1 MSDSLDMED
10 PAPVL
15 LRHFRGHHGPI
26 TCVAYNHHSNK
37 LASSSTDKSVNLWNT
52 EDRIRCYK
60 FTGHSDAV
68 NGVAW
73 SHNGQLMA
81 TASKDRT
88 IKVSILPAYASFHF
102 CRIKPLILRVASE
115 TRTKPFSGRISLFRI
130 CASMSI
136 ILNAE
141 ILKILLKV

>member
-1 MSDSLDMED
+1 MSDSLDMDD

-88 IKVSILPAYASFHF
+88 IKVSMLGLA
-102 CRIKPLILRVASE
+102 R
-115 TRTKPFSGRISLFRI
+115 PFSFVFGFKSFYLRRI
-130 CASMSI
+130 
-136 ILNAE
+136 
-141 ILKILLKV
+141 

>member
-1 MSDSLDMED
+1 MED
-10 PAPVL
+10 PAPIL
-15 LRHFRGHHGPI
+15 LRHFRGHHGAI
-26 TCVAYNHHSNK
+26 TCVAYNSHSNK

-52 EDRIRCYK
+52 DERIRCYK

-88 IKVSILPAYASFHF
+88 IKVRESVTVLNLLMVWDHQISFS
-102 CRIKPLILRVASE
+102 V
-115 TRTKPFSGRISLFRI
+115 
-130 CASMSI
+130 
-136 ILNAE
+136 
-141 ILKILLKV
+141 LKFTLE

>member
-1 MSDSLDMED
+1 MESFED
-10 PAPVL
+10 PAPIL

-26 TCVAYNHHSNK
+26 TCLAYNQHSNK

-52 EDRIRCYK
+52 EDRIRCFK
-60 FTGHSDAV
+60 FSGHSDVV

-88 IKVSILPAYASFHF
+88 IKVYTDIFIRVSFF
-102 CRIKPLILRVASE
+102 IAFGCFMMEKYY
-115 TRTKPFSGRISLFRI
+115 RTP
-130 CASMSI
+130 
-136 ILNAE
+136 N
-141 ILKILLKV
+141 V

>member
-1 MSDSLDMED
+1 MSNSLDMDD

-73 SHNGQLMA
+73 SHNGQWMA

-88 IKVSILPAYASFHF
+88 IKVSYVPCL
-102 CRIKPLILRVASE
+102 CL
-115 TRTKPFSGRISLFRI
+115 
-130 CASMSI
+130 
-136 ILNAE
+136 
-141 ILKILLKV
+141 

>member
-1 MSDSLDMED
+1 MSHLYED
-10 PAPVL
+10 PAPIL

-26 TCVAYNHHSNK
+26 TCLAYNHNSNK

-52 EDRIRCYK
+52 DDRIRCFK

-88 IKVSILPAYASFHF
+88 IKVSFNQRKISYIFKAFYAY
-102 CRIKPLILRVASE
+102 RMRVYN
-115 TRTKPFSGRISLFRI
+115 L
-130 CASMSI
+130 MSVQFVAI
-136 ILNAE
+136 RENILNTTSM
-141 ILKILLKV
+141 

>member
-1 MSDSLDMED
+1 MVDSFED
-10 PAPVL
+10 PAPIL

-26 TCVAYNHHSNK
+26 TCLAYNKHSNK

-52 EDRIRCYK
+52 EDRIRCFK

-73 SHNGQLMA
+73 SHNGQFMA

-88 IKVSILPAYASFHF
+88 IKVKNHI
-102 CRIKPLILRVASE
+102 RNDIKEYHHVSE
-115 TRTKPFSGRISLFRI
+115 
-130 CASMSI
+130 
-136 ILNAE
+136 
-141 ILKILLKV
+141 

>member
-1 MSDSLDMED
+1 MVDSIED
-10 PAPVL
+10 PAPIL

-26 TCVAYNHHSNK
+26 TCVTYNQHSNK

-88 IKVSILPAYASFHF
+88 IKVMP
-102 CRIKPLILRVASE
+102 
-115 TRTKPFSGRISLFRI
+115 
-130 CASMSI
+130 
-136 ILNAE
+136 
-141 ILKILLKV
+141 ILK

>member
-1 MSDSLDMED
+1 MVDSIED
-10 PAPVL
+10 PAPIL

-26 TCVAYNHHSNK
+26 TCVAYNQHSNK

-88 IKVSILPAYASFHF
+88 IKVMP
-102 CRIKPLILRVASE
+102 
-115 TRTKPFSGRISLFRI
+115 
-130 CASMSI
+130 
-136 ILNAE
+136 
-141 ILKILLKV
+141 ILK

>member
-1 MSDSLDMED
+1 MVDSMED
-10 PAPVL
+10 PAPIL

-52 EDRIRCYK
+52 DDRIRCYK

-73 SHNGQLMA
+73 SHNGQFMA

-88 IKVSILPAYASFHF
+88 IKVKKTHKNINYIDAILERNFWSFVF
-102 CRIKPLILRVASE
+102 
-115 TRTKPFSGRISLFRI
+115 
-130 CASMSI
+130 
-136 ILNAE
+136 
-141 ILKILLKV
+141 